1 MRIEGNAAIVTGG
14 GSGMG
19 AAAAALLAQKGAKVT
34 LLGRRAD
41 VVEHKAE
48 EIGGLGLP
56 CDVANPGTI
65 DAAFDRAEREHG
77 PARIMVHAAADG
89 HMAPLLLADGT
100 LFDQGKLRQIV
111 ETNVLGTIYVNQA
124 FASRLCREMPDG
136 DERGVAINVSS
147 IGADDG
153 VVGAAYAMS
162 KAAVNGF
169 CLSAAREFG
178 AFGIR
183 VMTIAP
189 GSIDTDMFRSGA
201 NPETYKIIESSV
213 PHPRRLGT
221 PDEFANLVV
230 HICGNAYLNG
240 SVIRLDGGMRVPFAT
255 NIGGG
260 SEVGA
265 QRRRMGR
272 KP

>member
-1 MRIEGNAAIVTGG
+1 MRIDGSAAIVTGG

-19 AAAAALLAQKGAKVT
+19 AAAAALLTQKGARVA

-41 VVEHKAE
+41 VLESKAR

-56 CDVANPGTI
+56 CDVANPDMV
-65 DAAFDRAEREHG
+65 DAAFERAEREHG
-77 PARIMVHAAADG
+77 PARILVHAAAIG
-89 HMAPLLLADGT
+89 HMAPLVLADGSIN
-100 LFDQGKLRQIV
+100 DREELRKIV
-111 ETNVLGTIYVNQA
+111 ETNVLGTIYVNQV
-124 FASRLCREMPDG
+124 FASRVCHELPEG
-136 DERGVAINVSS
+136 DERGVVINVSS
-147 IGADDG
+147 IGGEDG
-153 VVGAAYAMS
+153 VVGSIYAMS

-169 CLSAAREFG
+169 CLSAARELG

-189 GSIDTDMFRSGA
+189 GSIDTEMFRGGA
-201 NPETYKIIESSV
+201 NPETYKLVEQSV

-221 PDEFANLVV
+221 PEEFAELVV
-230 HICGNAYLNG
+230 HICENAYLNG

-265 QRRRMGR
+265 QR
-272 KP
+272 